1 MNKVV
6 LQFRNGNIAEY
17 KLDGDIYDLKV
28 RGLGNV
34 MLKRYAHIEAI
45 KHLLK
50 NNAYFS
56 NPKYADAIAVR
67 YFDTLVLYNY
77 RIDGRSKEARALPWF
92 SIDECLKNY

>member
-6 LQFRNGNIAEY
+6 LQFRNGRIAEY
-17 KLDGDIYDLKV
+17 KTNGDIYGLKV
-28 RGLGNV
+28 KGLGNV

-45 KHLLK
+45 KCLLK

-56 NPKYADAIAVR
+56 NTKYANAMAVR

-77 RIDGRSKEARALPWF
+77 RIDGRSKEARALPYF
-92 SIDECLKNY
+92 SIEECLKNY